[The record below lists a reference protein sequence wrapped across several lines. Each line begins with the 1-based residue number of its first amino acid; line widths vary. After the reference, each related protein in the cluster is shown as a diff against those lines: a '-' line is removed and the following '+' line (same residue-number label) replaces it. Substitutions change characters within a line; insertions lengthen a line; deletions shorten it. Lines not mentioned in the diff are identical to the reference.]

1 MLNIDEALNERQAEA
16 VKTTEGPVL
25 VLAGAGTGKT
35 RVITYRIAHLI
46 VNKEVSAGNILAV
59 TFTNK
64 AAGEMKSRLHELIG
78 GLANGVWM
86 GTFHSICLGILR
98 NETEYAGLPKSFSI
112 VDQEDRLAII
122 RQIIKSLNIDPKQ
135 FSPKS
140 YLHAISSYK
149 NTENYVKNEPIEE
162 TFHLLKTVYE
172 TYKRELELQRLVD
185 FDDMIALCVRIF
197 ANYPDILK
205 KYQDIYKYILVDEY
219 QDTNAVQFRLLYML
233 AGISGNLCVVGD
245 DDQSIYGWRG
255 AEVRNILEF
264 DKVFENV
271 KEIKLEGNYRSGKS
285 ILSIANRLIENNTY
299 RRGKTLEASADK
311 QSEVKKYEFYND
323 LEEASFT
330 AKTILDKHD
339 DGISYDDMAILYRTN
354 AQSLN
359 FEKALK
365 KANIPYKVIG
375 NIGFYQRREVK
386 DILAYLKFSDN
397 PKDEQAFFRSISV
410 PKRGIGNSTNDKII
424 SYAEENDITILET
437 LETDLK
443 FLSKSRAAVDRY
455 IQLIHDIIK
464 CESIRD
470 KIELILNT
478 IKYKEYLQSL
488 GEEPDIID
496 RKMENIDELI
506 SDAVRFEEQ
515 NGSSLSD
522 FLASAALV
530 SSNDEE
536 DIEGSV
542 KLMTMHAAK
551 GLEFKL
557 VFLTGLEEGLF
568 PLGNEDGEANIE
580 EERRLCYVGVTRAM
594 ETLYITR
601 ARSRIRGGRHNQS
614 PESRFLSELQF
625 GRSFKFNKGSTN
637 NTFKNRSGN
646 YADYI
651 KNSSNYE
658 KKEYN
663 DDNTASFKASS
674 KVYHSVFG
682 EGTVLFSEGSGEN
695 EKVTVHFK
703 KEGVKKI
710 IANFLEKA

>member
-1 MLNIDEALNERQAEA
+1 M
-16 VKTTEGPVL
+16 
-25 VLAGAGTGKT
+25 LAGAGTGKT

-140 YLHAISSYK
+140 YLQAISSYK

-359 FEKALK
+359 FERALK
-365 KANIPYKVIG
+365 MANIPHKVIG

-710 IANFLEKA
+710 IANFLEKAQLHIDLFKAEKRILQVYIFY

>member
-1 MLNIDEALNERQAEA
+1 M
-16 VKTTEGPVL
+16 
-25 VLAGAGTGKT
+25 LAGAGTGKT

-140 YLHAISSYK
+140 YLQAISSYK

-172 TYKRELELQRLVD
+172 TYKLELELQRLVD

-311 QSEVKKYEFYND
+311 QSEVKKYEFYNV

-359 FEKALK
+359 FERALK
-365 KANIPYKVIG
+365 MANIPHKVIG

>member
-1 MLNIDEALNERQAEA
+1 M
-16 VKTTEGPVL
+16 
-25 VLAGAGTGKT
+25 LAGAGTGKT

-255 AEVRNILEF
+255 AEVRNILDF

-330 AKTILDKHD
+330 AKTILDKYD
-339 DGISYDDMAILYRTN
+339 DGISYDDIAILYRTN

-359 FEKALK
+359 FERALK
-365 KANIPYKVIG
+365 MANIPHKVIG

-488 GEEPDIID
+488 GEEPDLID

-536 DIEGSV
+536 DIEGYV

>member
-1 MLNIDEALNERQAEA
+1 M
-16 VKTTEGPVL
+16 
-25 VLAGAGTGKT
+25 LAGAGTGKT

-64 AAGEMKSRLHELIG
+64 SAGEMISRLHELIG

-140 YLHAISSYK
+140 YLQAISSYK

-359 FEKALK
+359 FERALK
-365 KANIPYKVIG
+365 MANIPHKVIG

>member
-1 MLNIDEALNERQAEA
+1 M
-16 VKTTEGPVL
+16 KTTDGPVL

-64 AAGEMKSRLHELIG
+64 AAGEMKSRLQELIG
-78 GLANGVWM
+78 NLANGVWM

-98 NETEYAGLPKSFSI
+98 NEAEYAGLPKSFSI
-112 VDQEDRLAII
+112 VDQEDRLAIL
-122 RQIIKSLNIDPKQ
+122 RQIIKALNIDPKQ

-140 YLHAISSYK
+140 YLHAISAYK
-149 NTENYVKNEPIEE
+149 NTESYVKNNPIEE

-172 TYKRELELQRLVD
+172 TYQRELELQRLVD
-185 FDDMIALCVRIF
+185 FDDMISLCVRIF
-197 ANYPDILK
+197 ESFPAILK
-205 KYQDIYKYILVDEY
+205 KYKDIYKYILVDEY

-233 AGISGNLCVVGD
+233 AGINGNLCVVGD

-285 ILSIANRLIENNTY
+285 ILSIANKLIENNTY
-299 RRGKTLEASADK
+299 RRGKTLEASSKDK
-311 QSEVKKYEFYND
+311 ESEVRKFDWYND
-323 LEEASFT
+323 LEEARFT

-339 DGISYDDMAILYRTN
+339 TGISYDDMAILYRTN

-359 FEKALK
+359 FERALK
-365 KANIPYKVIG
+365 MENIPHKVIG
-375 NIGFYQRREVK
+375 NIGFYQRREIK

-397 PKDEQAFFRSISV
+397 PKDEQSFFRSISV

-424 SYAEENDITILET
+424 SYAEENNITILEA

-443 FLSKSRAAVDRY
+443 FLAKNRAAVDRY
-455 IQLIHDIIK
+455 AALIHDVIK
-464 CESIRD
+464 CESIKE
-470 KIELILNT
+470 KIELILDT
-478 IKYKEYLQSL
+478 IKYKEYLKNL
-488 GEEPDIID
+488 GEEPDVID
-496 RKMENIDELI
+496 RKIENIDELI

-515 NGSSLSD
+515 SGSSLSD
-522 FLASAALV
+522 FLAGAALI

-542 KLMTMHAAK
+542 KLMTIHAAK

-601 ARSRIRGGRHNQS
+601 ARSRLRGGRHTQ
-614 PESRFLSELQF
+614 PQESRFLNELQY
-625 GRSFKFNKGSTN
+625 GKSFKFNKGSTN
-637 NTFKNRSGN
+637 NTFQNRSGN

-651 KNSSNYE
+651 KNTSNSE

-663 DDNTASFKASS
+663 DDDKASFPASS

-682 EGTVLFSEGSGEN
+682 EGIVLFSEGSGEN

>member
-1 MLNIDEALNERQAEA
+1 M
-16 VKTTEGPVL
+16 
-25 VLAGAGTGKT
+25 LAGAGTGKT

-359 FEKALK
+359 FERALK
-365 KANIPYKVIG
+365 MANIPHKVIG

>member
-1 MLNIDEALNERQAEA
+1 M
-16 VKTTEGPVL
+16 
-25 VLAGAGTGKT
+25 LAGAGTGKT

-140 YLHAISSYK
+140 YLQAISSYK

-359 FEKALK
+359 FERALK
-365 KANIPYKVIG
+365 MANIPHKVIG

-682 EGTVLFSEGSGEN
+682 EVTVLFSEGSGEN

>member
-1 MLNIDEALNERQAEA
+1 M
-16 VKTTEGPVL
+16 KTTDGPVL

-64 AAGEMKSRLHELIG
+64 AAGEMKSRLQELIG
-78 GLANGVWM
+78 NLANGVWM

-98 NETEYAGLPKSFSI
+98 NEAEYAGLPKSFSI
-112 VDQEDRLAII
+112 VDQEDRLAIL
-122 RQIIKSLNIDPKQ
+122 RQIIKALNIDPKQ

-149 NTENYVKNEPIEE
+149 NTERYVKNEPIEE

-172 TYKRELELQRLVD
+172 TYRRELELQRLVD
-185 FDDMIALCVRIF
+185 FDDMISLCVRIF
-197 ANYPDILK
+197 VNFPEILK
-205 KYQDIYKYILVDEY
+205 KYQDVYKYILVDEY

-233 AGISGNLCVVGD
+233 AGINGNLCVVGD

-299 RRGKTLEASADK
+299 RRGKTLEAGSADK
-311 QSEVKKYEFYND
+311 ESEVRKFDWYND
-323 LEEASFT
+323 IEEASFV
-330 AKTILDKHD
+330 AKTILDKHNTD
-339 DGISYDDMAILYRTN
+339 ISYDDMAILYRTN

-359 FEKALK
+359 FERALK
-365 KANIPYKVIG
+365 MENIPHKVIG
-375 NIGFYQRREVK
+375 NIGFYQRREIK

-397 PKDEQAFFRSISV
+397 PKDEQSFFRSISV

-424 SYAEENDITILET
+424 SYAEENNITILET

-443 FLSKSRAAVDRY
+443 FLAKNRAAVDRY
-455 IQLIHDIIK
+455 TALIHDVIK
-464 CESIRD
+464 CESIKE
-470 KIELILNT
+470 KIELILDT
-478 IKYKEYLQSL
+478 IKYKEYLKNL
-488 GEEPDIID
+488 GEEPDVIE
-496 RKMENIDELI
+496 RKIENIDELI

-515 NGSSLSD
+515 SGSSLSD
-522 FLASAALV
+522 FLASAALI

-542 KLMTMHAAK
+542 KLMTIHAAK

-568 PLGNEDGEANIE
+568 PLGNEDGDANIE
-580 EERRLCYVGVTRAM
+580 EERRLCYVGITRAM

-601 ARSRIRGGRHNQS
+601 ARSRLRGGRHTQS
-614 PESRFLSELQF
+614 PESRFLNELQY
-625 GRSFKFNKGSTN
+625 GKSFKFHKGSTN

-651 KNSSNYE
+651 KNTSNSE

-663 DDNTASFKASS
+663 DDDKASFPASS

-682 EGTVLFSEGSGEN
+682 EGIVLFSEGSGEN

>member
-1 MLNIDEALNERQAEA
+1 M
-16 VKTTEGPVL
+16 
-25 VLAGAGTGKT
+25 LAGAGTGKT

-359 FEKALK
+359 FERALK
-365 KANIPYKVIG
+365 MANIPHKVIG

-695 EKVTVHFK
+695 EKITVHFK

>member
-1 MLNIDEALNERQAEA
+1 M
-16 VKTTEGPVL
+16 
-25 VLAGAGTGKT
+25 LAGAGTGKT

-140 YLHAISSYK
+140 YLQAISSYK

-323 LEEASFT
+323 LEAASFT

-359 FEKALK
+359 FERALK
-365 KANIPYKVIG
+365 MANIPHKVIG

>member
-1 MLNIDEALNERQAEA
+1 MEA

-46 VNKEVSAGNILAV
+46 VNKDISAGNILAV

-64 AAGEMKSRLHELIG
+64 AAGEMKSRLQELIG
-78 GLANGVWM
+78 ALANGVWM

-98 NETEYAGLPKSFSI
+98 AETEYAGLPKSFSI
-112 VDQEDRLAII
+112 VDQEDRLAIL
-122 RQIIKSLNIDPKQ
+122 RQIIKTLNIDPKQ

-149 NTENYVKNEPIEE
+149 NTENYVRNDPIEE
-162 TFHLLKTVYE
+162 TFHMLKIVYE
-172 TYKRELELQRLVD
+172 AYRQELELQRLVD
-185 FDDMIALCVRIF
+185 FDDMISLCVRLFINF
-197 ANYPDILK
+197 PDILK
-205 KYQDIYKYILVDEY
+205 KYQDLYKYILVDEY

-233 AGISGNLCVVGD
+233 AGANGNLCVVGD

-311 QSEVKKYEFYND
+311 ESEVRKFDWYND
-323 LEEASFT
+323 VEEASFV
-330 AKTILDKHD
+330 AKTIIDKHD
-339 DGISYDDMAILYRTN
+339 NGINYDDIAILYRTN

-359 FEKALK
+359 FERALK
-365 KANIPYKVIG
+365 MANIPHKVIG
-375 NIGFYQRREVK
+375 NIGFYQRREIK

-397 PKDEQAFFRSISV
+397 QNDEQAFLRSISI
-410 PKRGIGNSTNDKII
+410 PKRGLGNSTNDKII
-424 SYAEENDITILET
+424 SYAEENNITILEA

-443 FLSKSRAAVDRY
+443 FLAKSRAAVDIY
-455 IQLIHDIIK
+455 ITLIHDVIK
-464 CESIRD
+464 CESIRE

-478 IKYKEYLQSL
+478 IKYKEYLQNS
-488 GEEPDIID
+488 GEEPDIIE
-496 RKMENIDELI
+496 RKIENIDELI

-522 FLASAALV
+522 FLAGAALI
-530 SSNDEE
+530 SSNDE
-536 DIEGSV
+536 DDMEGSV
-542 KLMTMHAAK
+542 KLMTIHAAK

-568 PLGNEDGEANIE
+568 PLGNEEGEANIE

-601 ARSRIRGGRHNQS
+601 AKNRLRGGRHTQS
-614 PESRFLSELQF
+614 QESRFLGELQH
-625 GRSFKFNKGSTN
+625 GRAFKFNKGSTN
-637 NTFKNRSGN
+637 NTFTNKSGN

-651 KNSSNYE
+651 KNSSNSE

-663 DDNTASFKASS
+663 DDNVASFPASS

-682 EGTVLFSEGSGEN
+682 EGIVLFSEGSGEN

-703 KEGVKKI
+703 KNGVKKI
-710 IANFLEKA
+710 IAKFLEKA